1 MSFIIHSGGNPIKV
15 SLASVSPPF
24 YCPEVTIRIIVA
36 IAVMVALMG
45 GGFMN
50 TLNAVLDGQPAV
62 DQPNPS
68 FVFMN

>member
-1 MSFIIHSGGNPIKV
+1 MSFITHSGGNSIKI

-24 YCPEVTIRIIVA
+24 YFPGVAIGIIVA

-45 GGFMN
+45 GGCMN
-50 TLNAVLDGQPAV
+50 VLNAVLDGQPAV

-68 FVFMN
+68 FVSMN